1 MSGRTK
7 SARRGWRWWQTKT
20 FTTRKHLTIILKKEF
35 DAENKLKQLQLETYY
50 DYLKKMKS
58 TYKTNNNGHNKKTLK
73 IIYNRIKY
81 KLEKH
86 RHHLPVEQRGDVD
99 DFR

>member
-1 MSGRTK
+1 
-7 SARRGWRWWQTKT
+7 
-20 FTTRKHLTIILKKEF
+20 
-35 DAENKLKQLQLETYY
+35 
-50 DYLKKMKS
+50 MKS